1 MNRRIED
8 TQGLNGGDY
17 PVIATRLD
25 AAINWIRK
33 NSCWPQPMGLA
44 CCAMEVESAARLGL
58 LRAEVGDGEG
68 AARTFLLVAG
78 TVTDVLAPAVHA
90 ILATLPPDTLVVS
103 FGACAGTGG
112 PYWDAPTVTK
122 GVDQL
127 VPVAQYIPGC
137 PPRPEALL
145 HALITLQE
153 QIDNQKLGRLRWY
166 GKGDKPQMQDFPVP
180 TFGAQG
186 LEVDGKLV
194 DPVGGLPSVSPYT
207 SPEYGEQKSGQIE
220 HPEITRHFPIMDPT
234 VALEHALKARGISPE
249 IAANDLKRDEV
260 SNA

>member
-1 MNRRIED
+1 MSTLPEHLRAYRLTAEPG
-8 TQGLNGGDY
+8 TR
-17 PVIATRLD
+17 VIVA
-25 AAINWIRK
+25 
-33 NSCWPQPMGLA
+33 SVGLA

-137 PPRPEALL
+137 PPRPD
-145 HALITLQE
+145 ALI
-153 QIDNQKLGRLRWY
+153 
-166 GKGDKPQMQDFPVP
+166 
-180 TFGAQG
+180 AG
-186 LEVDGKLV
+186 LLSLAVE
-194 DPVGGLPSVSPYT
+194 SS
-207 SPEYGEQKSGQIE
+207 
-220 HPEITRHFPIMDPT
+220 R
-234 VALEHALKARGISPE
+234 
-249 IAANDLKRDEV
+249 
-260 SNA
+260 